1 MYFSLKL
8 TMERLYTGII
18 KQIIK
23 HKNEEIIAYTDDS
36 GIERKTLFFNL
47 KLKGK
52 TRKSAYIEY
61 CEFF

>member
-1 MYFSLKL
+1 MPLFKKMVFSLKL

-23 HKNEEIIAYTDDS
+23 HKNKGIIAYTDDS
-36 GIERKTLFFNL
+36 GIEQRTLFFNL

-52 TRKSAYIEY
+52 TREY
-61 CEFF
+61 